1 MSDLVVFA
9 FDDDVTAYE
18 MRASLAKM
26 QKSYLIEMEDI
37 VIVHKDDK
45 GKVKL
50 DQWVN
55 AASQGAVDGG
65 FFGLLVG
72 MLFLNPLIGAAIGAG
87 AGALGGTTSDLGIND
102 DFMKTVGQTLKPN
115 TSALFV
121 LLRKVTSDKLIEALK
136 AFEGRATV
144 LQSSLAQA
152 KEDQLRASLEGRQG
166 E

>member
-1 MSDLVVFA
+1 MSDLVVLA

-18 MRASLAKM
+18 MRASLARM

-50 DQWVN
+50 DQWVDV
-55 AASQGAVDGG
+55 ATRGAVDGG
-65 FFGLLVG
+65 FLGLLVG
-72 MLFLNPLIGAAIGAG
+72 ILFLNPLLGAAIGAG
-87 AGALGGTTSDLGIND
+87 AGALGGATNDLGIND
-102 DFMKTVGQTLKPN
+102 NFMKSVGQTLKPG

-121 LLRKVTSDKLIEALK
+121 LLRKITADKLLEALK
-136 AFEGRATV
+136 EFEGRATV
-144 LQSSLAQA
+144 LQSSLSQA
-152 KEDQLRASLEGRQG
+152 KEDQLRASLEGSKG